1 LDVKGLN
8 EYFNNRKTAPDF
20 SIKDLLYRFDHDQE
34 VKDLFLYRSDVSMPT
49 TTPVE
54 MDKNPALESEK
65 TSSPRLIVPSNDP
78 EEELLNEVNQPN
90 MKKKV
95 VAGKNI
101 DYTI

>member
-1 LDVKGLN
+1 V
-8 EYFNNRKTAPDF
+8 AA
-20 SIKDLLYRFDHDQE
+20 
-34 VKDLFLYRSDVSMPT
+34 
-49 TTPVE
+49 TPVE
-54 MDKNPALESEK
+54 MDEKPDPALEKETPS
-65 TSSPRLIVPSNDP
+65 RLIVPSNDP